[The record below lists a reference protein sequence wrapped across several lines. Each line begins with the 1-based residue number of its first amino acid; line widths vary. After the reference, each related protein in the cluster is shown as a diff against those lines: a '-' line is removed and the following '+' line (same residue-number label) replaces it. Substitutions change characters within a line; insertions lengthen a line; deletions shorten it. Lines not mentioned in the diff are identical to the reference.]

1 MFGMRR
7 CGSRSTGR
15 FDPNRLHRRS
25 IRVKGYDYALSG
37 MYFVTICAQE
47 RVCLFGEVDEEVVS
61 LSIAGLMVESWW
73 RAIPTRFSGTTLD
86 AMVVMPNHV
95 HGIVVIE
102 ATEEPA
108 ASAEGGQGRHIGLPL
123 QREAGLAGAGRRV
136 RADSNR
142 ELAIPRDP
150 SLPRIVQWFKTMT
163 TNDYLHGVKHH
174 GLPPFRNRLWQRNYY
189 EHIICN

>member
-1 MFGMRR
+1 M
-7 CGSRSTGR
+7 
-15 FDPNRLHRRS
+15 
-25 IRVKGYDYALSG
+25 
-37 MYFVTICAQE
+37 
-47 RVCLFGEVDEEVVS
+47 
-61 LSIAGLMVESWW
+61 AGVHATLTQ
-73 RAIPTRFSGTTLD
+73 PCTTLD
-86 AMVVMPNHV
+86 AQVVMPNHV

-163 TNDYLHGVKHH
+163 TNDYLLGAKHH

-189 EHIICN
+189 EHIIRNERDLDRIRDYISANPSRWAQDDENPNLAARKPL